1 MLLHDRLQSGGYRL
15 ILASQ
20 SPRRQQLLAD
30 AGLEFVTIKY
40 EVDESVPE
48 GVDVATVPEYL
59 ADLKSDGYPQE
70 IMSQDIIIT
79 ADTMVLCD
87 GEILGKPADGEGAR
101 EMLRKLSGAE
111 HQVIT
116 GVSLR
121 SAEERT
127 SFSASTR
134 VWFRELSE
142 EEIDHY
148 VTAFR
153 PMDKA
158 GSYGI
163 QEWIGYVGVE
173 RIDGSFYNVMGL
185 PIQALYVALQEF
197 LAK

>member
-1 MLLHDRLQSGGYRL
+1 MLLHDRLLSGGYRL

-48 GVDVATVPEYL
+48 GMEVSTVPEYL

-70 IMSQDIIIT
+70 IMARDIIIT
-79 ADTMVLCD
+79 ADTMVLCG

-101 EMLRKLSGAE
+101 AMLRKLSGAE

-121 SAEERT
+121 SAESRV

-134 VWFRELSE
+134 VWFRELSD